1 MESMSYI
8 EFNRDFFYCNK
19 IDSGNIPL
27 PGTCTLYP
35 IAKGQCP
42 INTYQM
48 VGNTY
53 PIVGN
58 TYPMVGN
65 SYNDS
70 DCNICQNMQFQ
81 DYYNTQFISSSNG
94 NYEDIKERYYRAWLQ
109 SCNLGIGIC
118 VLLVGIYYQ
127 V

>member
-27 PGTCTLYP
+27 PGKCTLYP
-35 IAKGQCP
+35 ISKGLCS
-42 INTYQM
+42 
-48 VGNTY
+48 GNTF
-53 PIVGN
+53 
-58 TYPMVGN
+58 PMAGN

-70 DCNICQNMQFQ
+70 DCNICQNMQYQ
-81 DYYNTQFISSSNG
+81 DYYNSQFVSSNG
-94 NYEDIKERYYRAWLQ
+94 NYEDIKEIYYRAWLQ